1 MRENRKTI
9 NQYEYPNFLDC
20 ALAMHGSVTPKVWKK
35 VFAAFIYACLI
46 SLLSIFI
53 PSLSL
58 PISPFEYAGAIMGL
72 ILVFR
77 VNAGYDRWWEARKLW
92 GTVVNSSRNLAIV
105 IINYIRHS
113 NEKEA
118 DISLGLIASMPYL
131 MKNTLRGNTSTDEV
145 RHLLDEETYSQ
156 LQQWQ
161 HQPNFISSKLA
172 QLLAR
177 LQNEERLNEFS
188 FLKAEELRETI
199 VDCQGAC
206 ERILKTPMP
215 FVMAVKSRRFILLFM
230 LILPLALINY
240 SVYINPIIVTLV
252 AYALFSLDQIGVE
265 LQNPFSIDNL
275 SHLPLDDICKTIEN
289 NISEIKRSHLH
300 NNPIKLCIMNKS
312 N

>member
-1 MRENRKTI
+1 MTENIKTI
-9 NQYEYPNFLDC
+9 NQSEYPNFLDS
-20 ALAMHGSVTPKVWKK
+20 ALAIHGSVTPRVWKK
-35 VFAAFIYACLI
+35 VFAAFLYACLI

-92 GTVVNSSRNLAIV
+92 GTVVNCSRNLAI
-105 IINYIRHS
+105 IIVNYIRAS
-113 NEKEA
+113 NKKEV
-118 DISLGLIASMPYL
+118 DSSLGLIAAMPYL
-131 MKNTLRGNTSTDEV
+131 MKNTLRGYASTHEV
-145 RHLLDEETYSQ
+145 KHLLDDGTYSQ

-172 QLLAR
+172 ELLAG
-177 LQNEERLNEFS
+177 LQEEGKLNQFS
-188 FLKAEELRETI
+188 FLKAEELRETL

-215 FVMAVKSRRFILLFM
+215 FVMAIKSRRFILLFM
-230 LILPLALINY
+230 LILPLALVGY
-240 SVYINPIIVTLV
+240 SVYISPVIVTLV

-265 LQNPFSIDNL
+265 LQNPFSIENL
-275 SHLPLDDICKTIEN
+275 SHLPLNEICNTIEK
-289 NISEIKRSHLH
+289 NITEIKKSHL
-300 NNPIKLCIMNKS
+300 NNKTNELE
-312 N
+312 

>member
-1 MRENRKTI
+1 MTENSKTI
-9 NQYEYPNFLDC
+9 NQYEYPNFLDS
-20 ALAMHGSVTPKVWKK
+20 ALAIHGSVTPKVWKK

-92 GTVVNSSRNLAIV
+92 GTVVNCSRNLAII
-105 IINYIRHS
+105 IINYIRTS
-113 NEKEA
+113 DSKE
-118 DISLGLIASMPYL
+118 IENSLGLIAAMPYL
-131 MKNTLRGNTSTDEV
+131 MKNTLRRFTATDEV
-145 RHLLDEETYSQ
+145 KHLLDEDTYAQ

-172 QLLAR
+172 ELLAK
-177 LQNEERLNEFS
+177 LQEEGQLNQFS
-188 FLKAEELRETI
+188 FLKAEELRETM

-215 FVMAVKSRRFILLFM
+215 FVMAIKSRRFILLFLM
-230 LILPLALINY
+230 ILPAALVNY
-240 SVYINPIIVTLV
+240 SVYISPMIVTLV

-275 SHLPLDDICKTIEN
+275 SHLPLNEICNTIEN
-289 NISEIKRSHLH
+289 NIAEIKKSH
-300 NNPIKLCIMNKS
+300 ITNKTS
-312 N
+312 GLEY

>member
-1 MRENRKTI
+1 MTENSKTI
-9 NQYEYPNFLDC
+9 NQYEYPNFLDS
-20 ALAMHGSVTPKVWKK
+20 ALAIHGSVTPRVWKK

-58 PISPFEYAGAIMGL
+58 PISPFEYAGTIMGL

-92 GTVVNSSRNLAIV
+92 GTVVNCSRNLAI
-105 IINYIRHS
+105 IMINYIGSS
-113 NEKEA
+113 NTKE
-118 DISLGLIASMPYL
+118 IENSLGLIAAMPYL
-131 MKNTLRGNTSTDEV
+131 MKNTLRRFTATDEV
-145 RHLLDEETYSQ
+145 KHLLDEDTYAQ

-172 QLLAR
+172 ELLAK
-177 LQNEERLNEFS
+177 LLEEGQLNQFS

-206 ERILKTPMP
+206 ERILKTPIP
-215 FVMAVKSRRFILLFM
+215 FVMAIKSRRFILLFLM
-230 LILPLALINY
+230 ILPAALVNH
-240 SVYINPIIVTLV
+240 SVYISPMIVTLV

-265 LQNPFSIDNL
+265 LQNPFSIENL
-275 SHLPLDDICKTIEN
+275 SHLPLNEICNTIEN
-289 NISEIKRSHLH
+289 NITEIKKS
-300 NNPIKLCIMNKS
+300 KLTNKTS
-312 N
+312 GLE

>member
-1 MRENRKTI
+1 MTENKKTI
-9 NQYEYPNFLDC
+9 NQYEYPNFLNC
-20 ALAMHGSVTPKVWKK
+20 ALAIHGSVTPRVWKK

-46 SLLSIFI
+46 SLLSISI

-77 VNAGYDRWWEARKLW
+77 VNAGYDRWWEARKIW
-92 GTVVNSSRNLAIV
+92 GTVVNCSRNLAI
-105 IINYIRHS
+105 IIVNYIQAS
-113 NEKEA
+113 NKKEV
-118 DISLGLIASMPYL
+118 DSSLGLIAAMPYL
-131 MKNTLRGNTSTDEV
+131 MKNTLRGHASTHEV
-145 RHLLDEETYSQ
+145 KHLLDDRTYSQ

-172 QLLAR
+172 ELLAG
-177 LQNEERLNEFS
+177 LQEEAKLNQFS
-188 FLKAEELRETI
+188 FLKAEELRETL

-215 FVMAVKSRRFILLFM
+215 FVMAIKSRRFILLFM
-230 LILPLALINY
+230 LILPLALVDY
-240 SVYINPIIVTLV
+240 SVYISPIIVTLV

-275 SHLPLDDICKTIEN
+275 SHLPLNEICYTIEN
-289 NISEIKRSHLH
+289 NITEIKKSL
-300 NNPIKLCIMNKS
+300 LTNKTS
-312 N
+312 ELD

>member
-1 MRENRKTI
+1 MTENKKTI

-35 VFAAFIYACLI
+35 VFATFIYACVI
-46 SLLSIFI
+46 SLLSVFI

-92 GTVVNSSRNLAIV
+92 GTTVNCSRNLAI
-105 IINYIRHS
+105 IIVNYIRNS
-113 NEKEA
+113 NKKEI
-118 DISLGLIASMPYL
+118 DNSLGLIAAMPYL
-131 MKNTLRGNTSTDEV
+131 MKNTLRGYAPTHEV
-145 RHLLDEETYSQ
+145 KHLLDDDTYAQ
-156 LQQWQ
+156 LQHWQ
-161 HQPNFISSKLA
+161 HQPNLISSKLA
-172 QLLAR
+172 ELLSK
-177 LQNEERLNEFS
+177 LQEEGKLNQFC
-188 FLKAEELRETI
+188 FLKAEELRETL

-215 FVMAVKSRRFILLFM
+215 FVMAIKSRRFILLFM
-230 LILPLALINY
+230 LILPLALVDY

-275 SHLPLDDICKTIEN
+275 SHLPLNEICNTIEN
-289 NISEIKRSHLH
+289 NIIEIK
-300 NNPIKLCIMNKS
+300 KLT
-312 N
+312 